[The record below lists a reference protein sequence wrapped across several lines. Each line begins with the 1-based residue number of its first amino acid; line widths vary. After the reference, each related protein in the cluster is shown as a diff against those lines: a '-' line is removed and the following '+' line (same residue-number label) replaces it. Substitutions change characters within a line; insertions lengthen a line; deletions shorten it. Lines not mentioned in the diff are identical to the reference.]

1 MKWKPL
7 KWWLLC
13 LIALVFA
20 FWLSGTP
27 AVAESAPPDQA
38 TFKIGGDLVISADQ
52 TVTDAFA
59 IGGDLTLQSGA
70 IVEGDAFAIGG
81 DVQLKENVQVIGD
94 SFAIGGKVIREPGAT
109 VGGSEFTVLEPLSG
123 VFDRFGVFGTLYL
136 TNVIFWL
143 VGFVAAVISG
153 LLFLLLLSARIETI
167 SVVVRT
173 RPFQSLVYGLGG
185 LLGIGLVTV
194 LLGGSTLGAIAIPL
208 ANLIAV
214 YTGLF
219 GLTANCVWLGQ
230 RLKSHQKTKHFQH
243 FSLGLLLLFIV
254 SLIPFVGGLLVSL
267 FGLFGFGA
275 TLLSRYGASASQP
288 QLPAPLDYLERQTA
302 HSMKHQ
308 PE

>member
-20 FWLSGTP
+20 FGVSATP
-27 AVAESAPPDQA
+27 AAGQSDPPDQA
-38 TFKIGGDLVISADQ
+38 TFKIGGDLVIPADQ

-59 IGGDLTLQSGA
+59 IGGDLTLQSGV

-81 DVQLKENVQVIGD
+81 DVQLKENVQVTGD
-94 SFAIGGKVIREPGAT
+94 SFAIGGRVIREPGAT
-109 VGGSEFTVLEPLSG
+109 VGGSEFTVLERLSG

-143 VGFVAAVISG
+143 VGFVAAALSG

-167 SVVVRT
+167 STVVRT
-173 RPFQSLVYGLGG
+173 RPFQSLIYGLGG
-185 LLGIGLVTV
+185 LLSISLVTV
-194 LLGGSTLGAIAIPL
+194 LLGGSALGAIAIPL
-208 ANLIAV
+208 VNLIAV
-214 YTGLF
+214 YTGLL
-219 GLTANCVWLGQ
+219 GLTASCVWLGQ
-230 RLKSHQKTKHFQH
+230 RLKGHQKTAHFQH
-243 FSLGLLLLFIV
+243 FSFGLLLLFIV

-275 TLLSRYGASASQP
+275 TLLSQYGASASQL
-288 QLPAPLDYLERQTA
+288 QLPAPLDRLDTQLE
-302 HSMKHQ
+302 H
-308 PE
+308 